1 MQQRMSSLKSA
12 QRESNLQGTMLSLP
26 LPANTLRGIVSFYA
40 IIHLTR
46 AEAAMALQEFARVL
60 QPGGFLLLAFHGGE
74 GEIHS
79 SEWFGQPVAIDATL
93 FEGEEMEQYARQ
105 AGLCDVEVVER
116 PPYAFEYQS
125 RRLYLSARVIP
136 RFLS

>member
-1 MQQRMSSLKSA
+1 L
-12 QRESNLQGTMLSLP
+12 RESYS
-26 LPANTLRGIVSFYA
+26 
-40 IIHLTR
+40 
-46 AEAAMALQEFARVL
+46 RVASSYS
-60 QPGGFLLLAFHGGE
+60 PFMGE
-74 GEIHS
+74 REKSIL
-79 SEWFGQPVAIDATL
+79 SEWFGQPVAVDATL

-125 RRLYLSARVIP
+125 RRLYLFARVIP

>member
-1 MQQRMSSLKSA
+1 
-12 QRESNLQGTMLSLP
+12 
-26 LPANTLRGIVSFYA
+26 A
-40 IIHLTR
+40 IIQLTR
-46 AEAAMALQEFARVL
+46 ADVAMALQEFGRVL
-60 QPGGFLLLAFHGGE
+60 QTRRFLILAFHGGE

-79 SEWFGQPVAIDATL
+79 SEWFGQHVAIDVTL
-93 FEGEEMEQYARQ
+93 FEREEMEQYTRQ
-105 AGLCDVEVVER
+105 AGLCDVQVVER

>member
-1 MQQRMSSLKSA
+1 MSSNAAMIRL
-12 QRESNLQGTMLSLP
+12 QRSMQLLLH
-26 LPANTLRGIVSFYA
+26 ANTLRGIVSFYA

-46 AEAAMALQEFARVL
+46 AEAAVALQEFARVL

-79 SEWFGQPVAIDATL
+79 SEWFGQPVAIDVTL
-93 FEGEEMEQYARQ
+93 VEGEEMEQYARQ

-116 PPYAFEYQS
+116 PPYA
-125 RRLYLSARVIP
+125 LSIKAAGSTSLP
-136 RFLS
+136 ESF

>member
-1 MQQRMSSLKSA
+1 MFRSGCGQLNRIGDSRSTGL
-12 QRESNLQGTMLSLP
+12 
-26 LPANTLRGIVSFYA
+26 V
-40 IIHLTR
+40 
-46 AEAAMALQEFARVL
+46 
-60 QPGGFLLLAFHGGE
+60 LLLRIQKRGYYGGE

-79 SEWFGQPVAIDATL
+79 SEWFGQPVAIDVTL

>member
-1 MQQRMSSLKSA
+1 MSSNAAMIRL
-12 QRESNLQGTMLSLP
+12 QRSMQLL

-79 SEWFGQPVAIDATL
+79 SEWFGQPVAIDVTL
-93 FEGEEMEQYARQ
+93 FEGEETEQYARQ

>member
-1 MQQRMSSLKSA
+1 
-12 QRESNLQGTMLSLP
+12 
-26 LPANTLRGIVSFYA
+26 
-40 IIHLTR
+40 
-46 AEAAMALQEFARVL
+46 MALQEFARVL

-79 SEWFGQPVAIDATL
+79 SEWFGQPVAIDVTL
-93 FEGEEMEQYARQ
+93 FEGEETEQYARQ

>member
-1 MQQRMSSLKSA
+1 MSSNAAMIRL
-12 QRESNLQGTMLSLP
+12 QRSMQLL

-79 SEWFGQPVAIDATL
+79 SEWFGQPVAIDVTL
-93 FEGEEMEQYARQ
+93 FEGGEMERNARP
-105 AGLCDVEVVER
+105 AGLCGGGVIAR
-116 PPYAFEYQS
+116 PPSAFVS
-125 RRLYLSARVIP
+125 
-136 RFLS
+136 

>member
-1 MQQRMSSLKSA
+1 MSSNAAMIRL
-12 QRESNLQGTMLSLP
+12 QRSMQLL

-46 AEAAMALQEFARVL
+46 AEAAMTLQEFARVL

-79 SEWFGQPVAIDATL
+79 FGMVWT
-93 FEGEEMEQYARQ
+93 ARGCRCN
-105 AGLCDVEVVER
+105 ALRGRGNGAVCAPGGIVRRGGSRAAPLC
-116 PPYAFEYQS
+116 F
-125 RRLYLSARVIP
+125 
-136 RFLS
+136 